1 MAIPWAKLIS
11 MSPSIVEG
19 ARLLWKGV
27 AGRQAQVPAPGPADE
42 RRAQVEV
49 RVDTLERKVT
59 QLGEE
64 AAASFEVVKSIAQE
78 HSKLAEHHAELVS
91 AVDGLLARIRV
102 LTWLCAILA
111 GVLAGVIA
119 LMAMR

>member
-19 ARLLWKGV
+19 ARMLWKGV